1 MPQSLTEELK
11 LIITADMAEATENLK
26 SLESEVD
33 LLGKTTAE
41 TTNETEKLSR
51 SQDTGT
57 STAKSLA
64 ASVSAVAA
72 KYLALGVAVRT
83 AYSFIRQGV
92 LDAEKENQSL
102 AALQATLSATGRSA
116 EISVGRID
124 AAASR
129 MEDSFNADKQAIMDA
144 SAELAIM
151 QNVSSDLFER
161 IIEDSTDLSYIL
173 RSDVGSAISTIG
185 RVLEDPIS
193 GMSRLERSGIFIS
206 ESTRKQIEML
216 IEQNRLYDAQVLILE
231 EIEQRVGGTAEKVAE
246 VSSFAT
252 LSTSWGKFVGST
264 GQVIDGMFTPFVD
277 FMSTILNYLDSSNS
291 ITLMASEIRSLTAE
305 EIGKMDIGQ
314 LNDIISTVEQLKAL
328 DAPTQSAAG
337 RAVEKWQELNDLAY
351 ERLALL
357 QKMHE
362 KEVIDSEIAER
373 RLKDEE
379 ERQVR
384 LAEEATVT
392 ENLRNV
398 WVSTDE
404 GRKSSLAEQIDL
416 YSKMMQADKDALQ
429 SGIDPDI
436 QALIQKRLEM
446 YGSVIDALSKE
457 LDNLSEKETDIIS
470 DILGT
475 SASSFVSDIPLT
487 FDFGRNQLETVEAQ
501 ISAVKAAI
509 NTLWAADP
517 EEDQMESWQTALD
530 TLKAKYDE
538 LVGVQADLK
547 KEAATKAD
555 AEKEFAD
562 LKARS
567 EQELLRLLSEEELAK
582 KNLGEY
588 ESLLLHM
595 LDNRLISQEE
605 FNRLLEQEKET
616 LGLSGKELSS
626 WEKQVAVLKDEFGSF
641 LQMQFSSEAL
651 ASDMSG
657 LFSTWGDAIASGENA
672 GDAMMSALSDWT
684 QQLTSQL
691 SSMFISAGLR
701 VIIEGGYAGLP
712 LGLALIAAGGLT
724 GFASGLMGGSGPALS
739 DEVMQ
744 SMNEE
749 MDAREKL
756 AQTINDSIDQE
767 YELLRRQLDRNLIG
781 EEEFIDK
788 AGDLQSER
796 NEADARA
803 DVSNALFNRITALNN
818 EYASM
823 SGWDK
828 FWSGRDEDIEEEL
841 EKLQALFESVDS
853 ATTEELREL
862 IDKLQSLGINT
873 SGISRFASG
882 GDFVTSGPQLIL
894 VGDNPGGR
902 ERVRITPIT
911 HEFVESSSS
920 GGNIYIVG
928 DVYGLED
935 LNGKLKLINEKTAR
949 RRS

>member
-33 LLGKTTAE
+33 SLGKTTAE

-314 LNDIISTVEQLKAL
+314 LQDLISTAEELKAL
-328 DAPTQSAAG
+328 GAPENSQVG
-337 RAVEKWQELNDLAY
+337 RSIDNWERLSSLAY
-351 ERLALL
+351 ERLAIL
-357 QKMHE
+357 QEEYE
-362 KEVIDSEIAER
+362 KQVVTDELEKKRA
-373 RLKDEE
+373 KAEE
-379 ERQVR
+379 EK
-384 LAEEATVT
+384 LKLLEEEKLLT
-392 ENLRNV
+392 ETIAADYA
-398 WVSTDE
+398 STEE
-404 GRKSSLAEQIDL
+404 GHKAGIEKKLEEYRTLMEEDRAKLDSDL
-416 YSKMMQADKDALQ
+416 DADVKAVI
-429 SGIDPDI
+429 SPRI
-436 QALIQKRLEM
+436 AMYESLIQKLE
-446 YGSVIDALSKE
+446 GELDALAVKE
-457 LDNLSEKETDIIS
+457 VDMVKE
-470 DILGT
+470 ILGM
-475 SASSFVSDIPLT
+475 SAEDYVLNIPLG
-487 FDFGRNQLETVEAQ
+487 FDFGRTELETVEAQ
-501 ISAVKAAI
+501 LSVLKSTI
-509 NTLWAADP
+509 NTLYSNKP
-517 EEDQMESWQTALD
+517 EEGVEEWQKALD
-530 TLKAKYDE
+530 VLKDKYDE
-538 LVGVQADLK
+538 LLTKQKGIKTESSKQA
-547 KEAATKAD
+547 E
-555 AEKEFAD
+555 AEKELAD

-567 EQELLRLLSEEELAK
+567 EQELLRLLSDEELAK
-582 KNLGEY
+582 RNLGEY
-588 ESLLLHM
+588 ESLLLQM

-712 LGLALIAAGGLT
+712 LGLALIAAGGLS

-756 AQTINDSIDQE
+756 ARTINESIDQE
-767 YELLRRQLDRNLIG
+767 YELIRRQLDRNLIG
-781 EEEFIDK
+781 EDEFIDK
-788 AGDLQSER
+788 AGELQAER

-803 DVSNALFNRITALNN
+803 DISNALFNRITSLNN

-873 SGISRFASG
+873 SGIPKFASG
-882 GDFVTSGPQLIL
+882 GDFITNGPQLIL

-902 ERVRITPIT
+902 ERVKITPISRD
-911 HEFVESSSS
+911 HEEPAVQ
-920 GGNIYIVG
+920 GGNIYIIG

-935 LNGKLKLINEKTAR
+935 LNGKLKLIDQKDR
-949 RRS
+949 RRRI